1 MINEFIHPEHR
12 KWMEQGGDE
21 ELKALLPT
29 LSPEEKSYWLMLGS
43 ENYKSIV
50 ANLKKYIG
58 FQPSPGNDPEVWRIV
73 GQAYQRVTQIEAS
86 HKPQLEKLALDLVL
100 GLDEFKTYKQ
110 AYDDGYLK
118 IELSLTQPSIADFE
132 PGTEQAPEGELTPE
146 EKENE
151 ELAKMFQGIN
161 LADINTRR
169 RLANLMIAG
178 GSFSKMYLFH
188 LAEEQLNSIDPTLVN
203 LYGIV
208 GVVAEYLYWSRT
220 PGTERSLQGSA
231 VGVESVK
238 AGANGTYTIT
248 AKAVNFCY
256 LVHELVKG
264 IYELLSIDPEMKDI
278 LRGEEVEG
286 ETRDVMMGPGL
297 FKRIAAMIPTTEQHL
312 MAMIQRKLV
321 YLPTVDAQEIL
332 RQSPRG
338 KQIFTKLLNDAREE
352 YNTYQS
358 ARQAHEEQ

>member
-1 MINEFIHPEHR
+1 
-12 KWMEQGGDE
+12 MEEGGDE

-43 ENYKSIV
+43 ENYKNLV

-58 FQPSPGNDPEVWRIV
+58 FQPSPGNDPEVWSIV
-73 GQAYQRVTQIEAS
+73 GQASQKISEIESS
-86 HKPQLEKLALDLVL
+86 HKKVLEKLALDLVL

-118 IELSLTQPSIADFE
+118 ISISLTQPSMADFE
-132 PGTEQAPEGELTPE
+132 PGTYEGEAPEGELSPE

-161 LADINTRR
+161 LADVNTRR

-188 LAEEQLNSIDPTLVN
+188 LAEEQLNSIDSTLVN

-208 GVVAEYLYWSRT
+208 GVVAEYLYWTRT
-220 PGTERSLQGSA
+220 PGTEKQVQAGGA

-238 AGANGTYTIT
+238 AGPNGTYEIT
-248 AKAVNFCY
+248 VKAVNFCY
-256 LVHELVKG
+256 LCHELVKALG
-264 IYELLSIDPEMKDI
+264 ELNSIDPELKDV
-278 LRGEEVEG
+278 LRGEEIED

-297 FKRIAAMIPTTEQHL
+297 FKRIMTMIPTDEQHL
-312 MAMIQRKLV
+312 MPMVQRKLV

-332 RQSPRG
+332 RQTPKG
-338 KQIFTKLLNDAREE
+338 KEIFNKLVNDAREE
-352 YNTYQS
+352 WNTYQQ
-358 ARQAHEEQ
+358 ARQTHEEV